1 MDHNRL
7 AAHGKARPLALIGG
21 LLVIA
26 ATTYALLVGC
36 GGKSQESNTSTTT
49 DTTSSAS
56 TGAAPQPNTAPSDTN
71 AEKTMD
77 PVALGNKVYQERCA
91 LCHGPEGKGDG
102 HNQVA
107 DRLATGKGDGPA
119 AAGLNPKPRNHTDG
133 KYMNSRTDAQLL
145 EVIHHGKGAMPAW
158 GGILTETEI
167 NAVLKHVRSLAK

>member
-36 GGKSQESNTSTTT
+36 GGKSQESSTSTTT
-49 DTTSSAS
+49 DTT
-56 TGAAPQPNTAPSDTN
+56 
-71 AEKTMD
+71 AEKAMD
-77 PVALGNKVYQERCA
+77 PLVLGNQVYQQRCA
-91 LCHGPEGKGDG
+91 LCHGPE
-102 HNQVA
+102 
-107 DRLATGKGDGPA
+107 GKGDGPA

-133 KYMNSRTDAQLL
+133 KYMSTRTDEQLL
-145 EVIHHGKGAMPAW
+145 EVIRHGKGGMPAW

>member
-102 HNQVA
+102 
-107 DRLATGKGDGPA
+107 PA

>member
-102 HNQVA
+102 
-107 DRLATGKGDGPA
+107 PA

-167 NAVLKHVRSLAK
+167 NAVLKHVRSL